1 MIYTVY
7 THAFGHTRLLWQNTF
22 KVFMEIA
29 WVETE
34 REVAT
39 ASAKYIERG
48 N

>member
-7 THAFGHTRLLWQNTF
+7 THAFGHTWLLWQNTF
-22 KVFMEIA
+22 QFLMEIA

-39 ASAKYIERG
+39 ASAKYIGRG